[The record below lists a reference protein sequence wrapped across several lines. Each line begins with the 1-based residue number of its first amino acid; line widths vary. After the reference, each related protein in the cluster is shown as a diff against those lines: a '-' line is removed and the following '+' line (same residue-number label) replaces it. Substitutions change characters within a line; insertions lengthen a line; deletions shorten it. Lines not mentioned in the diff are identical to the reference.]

1 MRCTFQIKFME
12 SQNFFEAFTE
22 FIVTIMLSSFAN
34 DLEFFINECK
44 SLKKP
49 YNNYFQKPT
58 FDTWINIGEWL
69 SKSLRRLK
77 NDRDKWELLVELFG
91 NPDDDFLETLMK
103 KFKFF
108 EKFKLFL
115 KKI

>member
-1 MRCTFQIKFME
+1 MYLESFNYNLWNFKKDSNTIEKSLENLSFIRIME
-12 SQNFFEAFTE
+12 HLLNFFEAFTE
-22 FIVTIMLSSFAN
+22 FIVKIMLSSFAN

-77 NDRDKWELLVELFG
+77 NDRDKWELLVEM
-91 NPDDDFLETLMK
+91 LEM
-103 KFKFF
+103 
-108 EKFKLFL
+108 
-115 KKI
+115 